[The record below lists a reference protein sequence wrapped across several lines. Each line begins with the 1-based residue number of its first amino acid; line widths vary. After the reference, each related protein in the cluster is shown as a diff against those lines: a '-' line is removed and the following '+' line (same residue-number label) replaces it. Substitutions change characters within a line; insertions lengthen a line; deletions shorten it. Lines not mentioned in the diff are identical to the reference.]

1 MTRESVVEYVSCDL
15 CGCDLPLVIYPS
27 TRGQDDRVSLD
38 AFRSSG
44 DEKLKDRLV
53 RCKKCGFVYVSPRLK
68 YDLVRQGY
76 ANAVDEIFVSQSKGR
91 EKTFRKSLNIIE
103 AHRKNQRGR
112 IFDVGT
118 ANGSFLK
125 VAKDSGWEV
134 AGCEPSRWMNSWC
147 KEHYGIEV
155 FPGTIFDAGYPDDSF
170 DVVTLWDVLEHT
182 SEPMKVIRECKRMLR
197 PNGLLV
203 LTYPDIG
210 SLVARLMGRSW
221 VFLLSVHY
229 YYFTRRTI
237 AAALKKSGFTILHT
251 RAHIQYLD
259 LGYVLFRA
267 AAFVGNSARALQ
279 SFAAKANIAQKQIP
293 YWMGQTLVIAKRN

>member
-1 MTRESVVEYVSCDL
+1 MTQESVVEYVSCDL

-27 TRGQDDRVSLD
+27 TRNWDDSVCLD
-38 AFRSSG
+38 VFRSSG

-68 YDLVRQGY
+68 YDLVMRGY
-76 ANAVDEIFVSQSKGR
+76 ANAADEVFVSQSKGR

-134 AGCEPSRWMNSWC
+134 AGCEPSRWMNSCC

-155 FPGTIFDAGYPDDSF
+155 SPGTIFDAGHPNESF
-170 DVVTLWDVLEHT
+170 DLVTLWDVLEHT
-182 SEPMKVIRECKRMLR
+182 SEPMKVIRECKRILR
-197 PNGLLV
+197 SCGLLV

-210 SLVARLMGRSW
+210 SLVARLMGRKW

-237 AAALKKSGFTILHT
+237 AAALEKCGFAIVHM

-267 AAFVGNSARALQ
+267 TPFIGNAGRALQ
-279 SFAAKANIAQKQIP
+279 SFAVRANITQKQIP